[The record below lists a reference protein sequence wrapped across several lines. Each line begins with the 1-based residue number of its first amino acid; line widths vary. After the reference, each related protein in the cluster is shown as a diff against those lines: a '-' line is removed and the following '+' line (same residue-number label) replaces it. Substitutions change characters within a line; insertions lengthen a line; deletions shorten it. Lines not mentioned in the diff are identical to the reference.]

1 MMAAS
6 PLYPGTL
13 DHLEVTSPDPTRL
26 VDYYRKVL
34 GGEVRDLG
42 DGRRLLAGDKRRL
55 LFAQGPA
62 NKLGFSGFSLGSVAR
77 VDALR
82 QALKAKGVEIQT
94 PPATLFGNEAFAVV
108 DPDGNRLVF
117 GAGSA
122 EAAATRTSDALP
134 GRLQHVVV
142 ATADLPRMM
151 AFYTDKLGFL
161 LSDRVKDA
169 DGSVTAAFF
178 RSDDEHH
185 SFACFRAPAA
195 KLDHF
200 CFETTCWN
208 DIRDWADHI
217 SAQHLSLG
225 WGPGR
230 QGPGDHLFFMLNDPD
245 GNAYEFSAELERL
258 PPETETREWPHEP
271 RTLNYWGVAWMR
283 S

>member
-1 MMAAS
+1 MTAS
-6 PLYPGTL
+6 ALYPGTL
-13 DHLEVTSPDPTRL
+13 DHLEVTTPDPARL
-26 VDYYRKVL
+26 ADYYKNVL

-42 DGRRLLAGDKRRL
+42 KGRRLLTGDKRRL
-55 LFAQGPA
+55 LFAEGPA

-82 QALKAKGVEIQT
+82 QSLKAKSVDILT
-94 PPATLFGNEAFAVV
+94 PPASLFGNEAFAVA
-108 DPDGNRLVF
+108 DPDGNKIVF
-117 GAGSA
+117 GAGSVDGA
-122 EAAATRTSDALP
+122 PTAAGAALP

-142 ATADLPRMM
+142 ATTDLPQMLS
-151 AFYTDKLGFL
+151 FYTDKLGFL

-169 DGSVTAAFF
+169 QDNITAAFF

-217 SAQHLSLG
+217 SAQHLSLD

-230 QGPGDHLFFMLNDPD
+230 HGPGDNLFFMLNDPD
-245 GNAYEFSAELERL
+245 GNAYEFSAELERM
-258 PPETETREWPHEP
+258 PPETETRDWPHEP